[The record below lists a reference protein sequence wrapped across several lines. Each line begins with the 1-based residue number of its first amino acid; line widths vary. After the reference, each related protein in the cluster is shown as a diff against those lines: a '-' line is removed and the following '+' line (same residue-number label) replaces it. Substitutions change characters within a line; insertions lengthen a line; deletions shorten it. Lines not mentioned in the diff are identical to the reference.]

1 MHSHSP
7 EALLFFKNNAPVV
20 FDQHIHRYVVPQIKQ
35 LPRREPG
42 FHKAPHFSVVPRCP
56 VYITGAHPVSF
67 AS

>member
-1 MHSHSP
+1 MFS
-7 EALLFFKNNAPVV
+7 
-20 FDQHIHRYVVPQIKQ
+20 DQHIHWYVVPQIKQ